1 MLIHRFVLLGFST
14 LFGLMIAQQ
23 QPQYQ
28 TGPIVIK
35 QLKDNVYLA
44 QGGPAPAANSGVI
57 IGNKGVIVVD
67 TKGGA
72 DAGKEMLAAIGKLT
86 AKPVT
91 HVILTHSDG
100 DHVNGLAAF
109 PKGITIIAHENNK
122 KEQEAA
128 LARGGRG
135 APPADSLPTQT
146 LNKARENLTIDGVS
160 FTLLHWDHAHTNG
173 DLVVYLPNQKVAFT
187 GDLVATVIPYMLI
200 HLEKNGSYQ
209 GWVEAAK
216 GMIALNADTYVT
228 GHGDLQTK
236 ADIQKRMTESAQR
249 YAKIKE
255 LIAQKKSISEIRQ
268 ALGEPEPPAPAA
280 GQRGGI
286 PTFTQTTYEELT
298 RKQ

>member
-1 MLIHRFVLLGFST
+1 MKNMCGIDNSRALSGRIEVSLMLSHRFVLLGFST

-44 QGGPAPAANSGVI
+44 LAGPAPAANSGVI
-57 IGNKGVIVVD
+57 IGNKGVIVID
-67 TKGGA
+67 AKGSA

-86 AKPVT
+86 TKPVT

-135 APPADSLPTQT
+135 TPLPRPT
-146 LNKARENLTIDGVS
+146 LPDMGTCRRKPTS
-160 FTLLHWDHAHTNG
+160 
-173 DLVVYLPNQKVAFT
+173 
-187 GDLVATVIPYMLI
+187 
-200 HLEKNGSYQ
+200 KN
-209 GWVEAAK
+209 E
-216 GMIALNADTYVT
+216 
-228 GHGDLQTK
+228 
-236 ADIQKRMTESAQR
+236 
-249 YAKIKE
+249 
-255 LIAQKKSISEIRQ
+255 
-268 ALGEPEPPAPAA
+268 
-280 GQRGGI
+280 
-286 PTFTQTTYEELT
+286 
-298 RKQ
+298 

>member
-14 LFGLMIAQQ
+14 LFGLMITQQ

-28 TGPIVIK
+28 TGPIVLK
-35 QLKDNVYLA
+35 HLKDNVYLA

-67 TKGGA
+67 AKGSA
-72 DAGKEMLAAIGKLT
+72 DAGKEMLEAIGKFT
-86 AKPVT
+86 TKPVT

-128 LARGGRG
+128 LACGGRG
-135 APPADSLPTQT
+135 APPADWLPTQT
-146 LNKARENLTIDGVS
+146 LKAKETLTIDGVN
-160 FTLLHWDHAHTNG
+160 FMFLHWDHAHTNG
-173 DLVVYLPNQKVAFT
+173 DLVVYLPNQKIAFT
-187 GDLVATVIPYMLI
+187 GDLIATVIPYMLI

-216 GMIALNADTYVT
+216 GMIALNAETYVT

-236 ADIQKRMTESAQR
+236 ADIQNRMRESEQR

-255 LIAQKKSISEIRQ
+255 LVAQKKSISEIRQ
-268 ALGEPEPPAPAA
+268 ILGEPEPPAPSA
-280 GQRGGI
+280 GRGGGI